1 MAAPG
6 RQLSKR
12 QSIQAGGSGPIATP
26 RDLPQVEELASQ
38 YGASHSDSGIPR
50 AVINQ
55 LARETI
61 ESARDDL
68 LKDSDRLALT
78 RKKLK
83 DRLVKL
89 VQSYRRS
96 KPTRIINCAGA
107 LLHTNLGRAPFT
119 EQFIRDMAPQL
130 AGYSNLEFDLTAG
143 KRGSRGEFV
152 ARQLAEL
159 TGAETALIVNNCA
172 GALFL
177 SLNTL
182 SSKKET
188 IISRGELVQIGGGFR
203 VPDIMR
209 RAGTKLIEVGTTNI
223 TKLSDY
229 ASAITDKTALLLK
242 VSLSNFSQQGFVD
255 QATAKELGA
264 LASEKAL
271 TLVYDL
277 GSGLA
282 ADPGRVGLQGQES
295 LRSALES
302 GAQIVCASGDKLLGG
317 PQAGLILGDKKQIGL
332 MRKNPLYRTLRP
344 DKITL
349 ALLSEILNRYLNGSW
364 RDDIPLWSL
373 ASRNESELNKLGTKI
388 ISEAGSPDALI
399 LEATVSRYGGG
410 SLPDVEVP
418 SCAISFNPDS
428 VKPNLSATKLA
439 RLFRELERPIIGRIE
454 NERFLLD
461 LRAVLPE
468 DEAALASGLKNALS
482 QILKN

>member
-1 MAAPG
+1 MAP
-6 RQLSKR
+6 RNNQISKHQSSR
-12 QSIQAGGSGPIATP
+12 VENGGSIQTP

-38 YGASHSDSGIPR
+38 YVAMCEDSDIPR
-50 AVINQ
+50 AIITQ

-61 ESARDDL
+61 ESTRQEL
-68 LKDSDRLALT
+68 LKNPAESSIT
-78 RKKLK
+78 RKKLG
-83 DRLVKL
+83 DRLDKL
-89 VQSYRRS
+89 IKSYQLS
-96 KPTRIINCAGA
+96 KPTRVINCAGA

-119 EQFIRDMAPQL
+119 EQFIRDLAPQL
-130 AGYSNLEFDLTAG
+130 AGYSNLEFDLKAG
-143 KRGSRGEFV
+143 KRGSRGEFA

-177 SLNTL
+177 SLNTI

-229 ASAITDKTALLLK
+229 AEAITDRSSLLLK

-255 QATAKELGA
+255 QVTTRELCA
-264 LASEKAL
+264 LACEKGL
-271 TLVYDL
+271 SFVYDL

-282 ADPGRVGLQGQES
+282 ANPGRVDLQGQES

-302 GAQIVCASGDKLLGG
+302 GAQIICASGDKLLGG
-317 PQAGLILGDKKQIGL
+317 PQAGLILGDKKQIAL

-349 ALLSEILNRYLNGSW
+349 ARLSEVLNRYLNGSW
-364 RDDIPLWSL
+364 REDIPLWSL
-373 ASRNESELNKLGTKI
+373 ASRTESELHELGTNI
-388 ISEAGSPDALI
+388 ISEAGSPDVLI

-418 SCAISFNPDS
+418 SCAISFKS
-428 VKPNLSATKLA
+428 GSIKPKLSATKLA
-439 RLFRELERPIIGRIE
+439 RLFRELETPVIGRIE
-454 NERFLLD
+454 DERFLLD
-461 LRAVLPE
+461 LRALLPE
-468 DEAALASGLKNALS
+468 DRAALVSGLKIVLS
-482 QILKN
+482 QITKK

>member
-1 MAAPG
+1 MAT
-6 RQLSKR
+6 RSKQAANQR
-12 QSIQAGGSGPIATP
+12 STHADPNGSIKTP
-26 RDLPQVEELASQ
+26 RDLPQVEELAGQ
-38 YGASHSDSGIPR
+38 YSASCADSDIPR

-61 ESARDDL
+61 ESTREDL
-68 LKDSDRLALT
+68 LESSGRLALT
-78 RKKLK
+78 RKKLEGH
-83 DRLVKL
+83 LVKL

-96 KPTRIINCAGA
+96 KPTRVINCAGA

-119 EQFIRDMAPQL
+119 EQFIKDMAPQL
-130 AGYSNLEFDLTAG
+130 AGYSNLEFDLTTG

-229 ASAITDKTALLLK
+229 AGAITDKTALLLK

-255 QATAKELGA
+255 QVTAKELCA
-264 LASEKAL
+264 LAGEKAL
-271 TLVYDL
+271 TFVYDL

-302 GAQIVCASGDKLLGG
+302 GVQIVCASGDKLLGG
-317 PQAGLILGDKKQIGL
+317 PQAGLILGDKKQIAL

-349 ALLSEILNRYLNGSW
+349 ALLGEILNRYLDGTW
-364 RDDIPLWSL
+364 REDIPLWSL
-373 ASRNESELNKLGTKI
+373 AGRSETELHELGAKI
-388 ISEAGSPDALI
+388 ISAVGSPDSLI

-410 SLPDVEVP
+410 TLPDVEVP
-418 SCAISFNPDS
+418 SCAITFRSDAI
-428 VKPNLSATKLA
+428 KPNLSATKLA

-468 DEAALASGLKNALS
+468 DEAALVSGLKTTLS